1 MFYRDNNTNTEQVF
15 QDIRK
20 NGKKNDWQGKK
31 IANVNYANL
40 LSELHY
46 RKAANVKICA
56 EIMRFEPTDT
66 GHLKLKQT
74 WFCKSKLCPLCNW
87 RRSMKHSNQV
97 VQVIDEAV
105 KRDASGRF
113 LFWTL
118 TSKNTYD
125 GQELKKALSE
135 MSEAFRKLVQ
145 YKKVK
150 QNLLGFLRATEVT
163 VNPKDNSYNQHMHV
177 LVFVK
182 SSYFKNSE
190 NYISQSELTEFW
202 QKALQVDYTPI
213 VNMKAVKTKNKIKN
227 NEKNLLGA
235 VYETAKY
242 PVKSVDYLT
251 DNHDQNLKR
260 VEDLEKGLANKR
272 LFSYGGL
279 FKKIR
284 KELQLADIE
293 DEKSDLIET
302 DSEDDK
308 DATTGEEIVAYWNWE
323 RKNYFIKNRF

>member
-105 KRDASGRF
+105 KRDPSGRF

-284 KELQLADIE
+284 KELQLADVE

-323 RKNYFIKNRF
+323 RKNYLIKK

>member
-1 MFYRDNNTNTEQVF
+1 MFNQDNNTNVEQVF

-20 NGKKNDWQGKK
+20 NGKKSDWRGKK
-31 IANVNYANL
+31 IANIEYADL

-46 RKAANVKICA
+46 RKAENVKICA
-56 EIMRFEPTDT
+56 EVMRFEPTDT

-105 KRDASGRF
+105 KREASGRF

-190 NYISQSELTEFW
+190 NYISQAELTEFW
-202 QKALQVDYTPI
+202 QKALKVDYTPI
-213 VNMKAVKTKNKIKN
+213 VNVKAVKLKNKIKN
-227 NEKNLLGA
+227 SEKDLLGA

-284 KELQLADIE
+284 KELQLADVE

-302 DSEDDK
+302 GSEDDK

-323 RKNYFIKNRF
+323 RKNYFIKK

>member
-105 KRDASGRF
+105 KRDPSGRF

-284 KELQLADIE
+284 KELQLADVE

-323 RKNYFIKNRF
+323 RKNYFIKK

>member
-1 MFYRDNNTNTEQVF
+1 MNFQDNNTNVEQAF

-20 NGKKNDWQGKK
+20 NGKKNDWRGKK

-46 RKAANVKICA
+46 RKATNVKICA
-56 EIMRFEPTDT
+56 EVMRFEPTDT

-105 KRDASGRF
+105 KREPSGRF

-135 MSEAFRKLVQ
+135 MTKAFNKLKQ

-163 VNPKDNSYNQHMHV
+163 VNSKDNSYNQHMHV

-190 NYISQSELTEFW
+190 NYISQAELTEFW

-213 VNMKAVKTKNKIKN
+213 VNMKAVKPKNKIKN
-227 NEKNLLGA
+227 SEKDLLGA

-251 DNHDQNLKR
+251 DIHENNLKR
-260 VEDLEKGLANKR
+260 IDDLEKGLYRKR
-272 LFSYGGL
+272 LISYGGL
-279 FKKIR
+279 FKIIR
-284 KELQLADIE
+284 KEFQLDDVEE
-293 DEKSDLIET
+293 DDLLTT
-302 DSEDDK
+302 DSEEDNE
-308 DATTGEEIVAYWNWE
+308 ATTGREIVAYWNWE
-323 RKNYFIKNRF
+323 RKNYFIKE

>member
-150 QNLLGFLRATEVT
+150 QNLLGFLRVTEVT

-284 KELQLADIE
+284 KELQLADVE

-323 RKNYFIKNRF
+323 RKNYFIKK

>member
-105 KRDASGRF
+105 KREPSGRF

-284 KELQLADIE
+284 KELQLADVE

-323 RKNYFIKNRF
+323 RKNYFIKK

>member
-1 MFYRDNNTNTEQVF
+1 
-15 QDIRK
+15 
-20 NGKKNDWQGKK
+20 
-31 IANVNYANL
+31 
-40 LSELHY
+40 
-46 RKAANVKICA
+46 
-56 EIMRFEPTDT
+56 
-66 GHLKLKQT
+66 
-74 WFCKSKLCPLCNW
+74 
-87 RRSMKHSNQV
+87 MKHSNQV

-105 KRDASGRF
+105 KRDPSGRF

-284 KELQLADIE
+284 KELQLADVE

-323 RKNYFIKNRF
+323 RKNYFIKK

>member
-1 MFYRDNNTNTEQVF
+1 MFNQDNSTNVEQVF

-20 NGKKNDWQGKK
+20 NGKKNDWRGKK
-31 IANVNYANL
+31 IANIEYADL

-46 RKAANVKICA
+46 RKAENVKICA
-56 EIMRFEPTDT
+56 EVMRFEPTDT

-105 KRDASGRF
+105 KREASGRF

-135 MSEAFRKLVQ
+135 MTSAFNRLVK

-150 QNLLGFLRATEVT
+150 KNLLGYLRATEVT
-163 VNPKDNSYNQHMHV
+163 VNSKDNSYNQHMHV

-182 SSYFKNSE
+182 STYFKDSE
-190 NYISQSELTEFW
+190 NYLTQAELTELW
-202 QKALQVDYTPI
+202 QKALKVNYRPI
-213 VNMKAVKTKNKIKN
+213 VNVKAVKPRKTVKKDKDS
-227 NEKNLLGA
+227 LLGA

-242 PVKSVDYLT
+242 PVKSVDYLSGS
-251 DNHDQNLKR
+251 HDQNLKR
-260 VEDLEKGLANKR
+260 VEDLEKGLAHKK
-272 LFSYGGL
+272 LFSFGGL
-279 FKKIR
+279 FKTIR
-284 KELQLADIE
+284 KELHLADVE
-293 DEKSDLIET
+293 DENSDLTRT

-308 DATTGEEIVAYWNWE
+308 DATTGEEIIAYWNWE
-323 RKNYFIKNRF
+323 RKNYFIK

>member
-1 MFYRDNNTNTEQVF
+1 MNFQDYNINTEQVF

-105 KRDASGRF
+105 KREPSGRF

-251 DNHDQNLKR
+251 GNHDQNLKR

-284 KELQLADIE
+284 KELQLADVE

-323 RKNYFIKNRF
+323 RKNYFIKK

>member
-105 KRDASGRF
+105 KREPSGRF

-251 DNHDQNLKR
+251 GNHDQNLKR

-284 KELQLADIE
+284 KELQLADVE

-323 RKNYFIKNRF
+323 RKNYFIKK

>member
-1 MFYRDNNTNTEQVF
+1 MFNQDNNTNVEQVF

-20 NGKKNDWQGKK
+20 NGKKSDWRGKK
-31 IANVNYANL
+31 IANIEYADL

-46 RKAANVKICA
+46 RKAENVKICA
-56 EIMRFEPTDT
+56 EVMRFEPTDT

-105 KRDASGRF
+105 KREASGRF

-163 VNPKDNSYNQHMHV
+163 VNPKDDSYNQHMHV

-190 NYISQSELTEFW
+190 NYISQAELTEFW
-202 QKALQVDYTPI
+202 QKALKVDYTPI
-213 VNMKAVKTKNKIKN
+213 VNVKAVKLKNKIKN
-227 NEKNLLGA
+227 SEKDLLGA

-284 KELQLADIE
+284 KELQLADVE

-302 DSEDDK
+302 GSEDDK

-323 RKNYFIKNRF
+323 RKNYFIKK